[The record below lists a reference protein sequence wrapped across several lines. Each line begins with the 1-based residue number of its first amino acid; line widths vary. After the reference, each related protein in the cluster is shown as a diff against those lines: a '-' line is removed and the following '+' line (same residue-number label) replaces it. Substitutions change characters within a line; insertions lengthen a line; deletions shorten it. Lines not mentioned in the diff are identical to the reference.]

1 MGFKLFFG
9 VTCRIASIIL
19 VSLLG
24 ILIVAQNSGAVESS
38 PVKVVNGTKV
48 YKQLIPTD
56 LVWGQASIGAARMAM
71 EYQATEISSALD
83 KLVAKG
89 AVKVVK
95 TFVKTS
101 TTAYPDWKSYAP
113 TFMQYKLSGLDAN
126 GKVVATS
133 AKLPSDSANL
143 ASRLVYLKQS
153 ECAATGMQSSSL
165 SVCTISN
172 PTPEKYLRAALRT
185 SLGNGQTEDLGGYI
199 YQQLLTC
206 LKDKK
211 PFTTKNGVF
220 DCPSNAAI
228 FGGERSFKLQGSFAT
243 RSYSIVIN
251 SIKRTATITYGPAN
265 YSKLALTGTYDSGSV
280 VRFG

>member
-1 MGFKLFFG
+1 MRLK
-9 VTCRIASIIL
+9 IL
-19 VSLLG
+19 ALSFVLTLTG
-24 ILIVAQNSGAVESS
+24 ILAAQHAGAVESS
-38 PVKVVNGTKV
+38 PVRVINGTKV
-48 YKQLIPTD
+48 YKQMIPSD
-56 LVWGQASIGAARMAM
+56 LVWGSASISASAEAIKF
-71 EYQATEISSALD
+71 QKAEISSAID
-83 KLVAKG
+83 KLVSNG

-95 TFVKTS
+95 KFVKTS
-101 TTAYPDWKSYAP
+101 TAAYPDWKSYVP
-113 TFMQYKLSGLDAN
+113 TFLQYKLEGVNSM

-133 AKLPSDSANL
+133 TNLPSDSANL
-143 ASRLVYLKQS
+143 ASRLIYLRQS
-153 ECAATGMQSSSL
+153 ECVVSEAPSGSL
-165 SVCTISN
+165 PVCTISN

-220 DCPSNAAI
+220 DCPSNAVI
-228 FGGERSFKLQGSFAT
+228 FGGDRSFKLQGSFAT
-243 RSYSIVIN
+243 RNYSIVIN
-251 SIKRTATITYGPAN
+251 SIKRTATMTYGPAN

>member
-1 MGFKLFFG
+1 MRAN
-9 VTCRIASIIL
+9 RIAISSVLAAVGVLTI
-19 VSLLG
+19 
-24 ILIVAQNSGAVESS
+24 AQCAFAAESS
-38 PVKVVNGTKV
+38 PVKVINGTKV
-48 YKQLIPTD
+48 FKQLIPQD
-56 LVWGQASIGAARMAM
+56 LVWGSASLSASTKAI
-71 EYQATEISSALD
+71 EYQATEINSALD

-101 TTAYPDWKSYAP
+101 TTAYPDWKSYVP
-113 TFMQYKLSGLDAN
+113 TFTQYKLSGLDAN

-153 ECAATGMQSSSL
+153 ECAATGMQPSSL
-165 SVCTISN
+165 PVCTISN
-172 PTPEKYLRAALRT
+172 PTSEKYLRAALRT
-185 SLGNGQTEDLGGYI
+185 SLGNGQSEDLGGYI
-199 YQQLLTC
+199 YQQLFTC
-206 LKDKK
+206 LKGKK
-211 PFTTKNGVF
+211 PFTVKSGVF
-220 DCPSNAAI
+220 DCPSNAKI
-228 FGGERSFKLQGSFAT
+228 FGGERRFKLQGSFAT

-251 SIKRTATITYGPAN
+251 SSKFTATMTYGPAN

>member
-1 MGFKLFFG
+1 MRAN
-9 VTCRIASIIL
+9 RIAISSVLSL
-19 VSLLG
+19 VGLLT
-24 ILIVAQNSGAVESS
+24 IAQGAFAVESS
-38 PVKVVNGTKV
+38 PVKVINGSKV

-56 LVWGQASIGAARMAM
+56 LVWGTVSISAAAKAI
-71 EYQATEISSALD
+71 EYQVNEINSALD

-101 TTAYPDWKSYAP
+101 TTAYPDWKSYVP
-113 TFMQYKLSGLDAN
+113 TFTQYELSGLDAE
-126 GKVVATS
+126 GKVVETS

-165 SVCTISN
+165 PACTISN
-172 PTPEKYLRAALRT
+172 PTAEKYLRAALRT

-199 YQQLLTC
+199 NQQLFTC
-206 LKDKK
+206 LKGEK
-211 PFTTKNGVF
+211 PFTVKSGVF
-220 DCPSNAAI
+220 DCPSNAKI

-243 RSYSIVIN
+243 RSYSIVTN
-251 SIKRTATITYGPAN
+251 SSKFTATMTYGPAN
-265 YSKLALTGTYDSGSV
+265 YSKLALTGSYDSGSV